1 MNYTELPS
9 QPTPEPEQE
18 FISAR
23 ARRRRAQRRAYFP
36 TDEAGRDALYE
47 HLARRTYPSYEL
59 FVFALVAGV
68 ILGVGYLFN
77 AQSLLIFGMLVAPL
91 LTPWIG
97 ISLSVIAGS
106 GRLFVQTITAL
117 FVSSLLIFGS
127 GLLAGLASR
136 VLPDSTRTFTEAFTH
151 SRLWWTELVVLT
163 MGAVILTI
171 SFVRSEERPYLPS
184 ALLAYELLLP
194 LCAAGFG
201 LGSGVEGIWPQGLQ
215 VFLVHFVWATFFGI
229 ITLFF
234 LRFYPITLSGA
245 TFTGLVIIAILAIVT
260 YSTGFNQWI
269 KIKTGLATPE
279 PVADTLQGATAT
291 STVFTPTA
299 LPTITPSPV
308 VAQATV
314 VLGVPTQTPSIT
326 LTPKATIK
334 PSQTPTSTV
343 TAEPTPIIGFI
354 KAAEGGGAFI
364 REQPGGK
371 VIATL
376 GNGATVTIFPND
388 FQEVDKV
395 IWIHVFAIV
404 NDVRVE
410 GWMIQSVLITA
421 TPIADWQPSATSEFT
436 VTP

>member
-1 MNYTELPS
+1 MDYIEPPS
-9 QPTPEPEQE
+9 QPTPETPQE
-18 FISAR
+18 FVSAR

-36 TDEAGRDALYE
+36 SDEAGRAALYE

-59 FVFALVAGV
+59 FVFALVSGV
-68 ILGVGYLFN
+68 ILGLGYFFN
-77 AQSLLIFGMLVAPL
+77 APAFLIFGVLVAPL

-106 GRLFVQTITAL
+106 GRLFIQTLTAL
-117 FVSSLLIFGS
+117 FVSSLLVFGS
-127 GLLAGLASR
+127 GLLAGIASR
-136 VLPDSTRTFTEAFTH
+136 ALPNSARTFTEAFNH
-151 SRLWWTELVVLT
+151 SHLWWHELLVLT
-163 MGAVILTI
+163 VGAIILTI
-171 SFVRSEERPYLPS
+171 SFVRSEDRPYLPS

-201 LGSGVEGIWPQGLQ
+201 LGSGVDGIWAPGLQ

-234 LRFYPITLSGA
+234 LRFYPTTLSSA
-245 TFTGLVIIAILAIVT
+245 TFTGLAIIAILAIVT

-269 KIKTGLATPE
+269 KIKAGLATPE
-279 PVADTLQGATAT
+279 PVADTP
-291 STVFTPTA
+291 TVSTPTL

-308 VAQATV
+308 LAQATAII
-314 VLGVPTQTPSIT
+314 GVPTQTPTLT
-326 LTPKATIK
+326 LTPKATLK
-334 PSQTPTSTV
+334 PSQTSTSTV

-436 VTP
+436 ATP

>member
-1 MNYTELPS
+1 MNYTELPP

-23 ARRRRAQRRAYFP
+23 ARRRRAQRRTYFP
-36 TDEAGRDALYE
+36 ADEAGRAALYE

-68 ILGVGYLFN
+68 ILGLGFFFN
-77 AQSLLIFGMLVAPL
+77 AQAFLFFGVLVAPL

-97 ISLSVIAGS
+97 IPLSVIAGS
-106 GRLFVQTITAL
+106 SRLFIQTLTAL
-117 FVSSLLIFGS
+117 FISALLIFGS

-136 VLPDSTRTFTEAFTH
+136 ALPDSARTFTAAFTH
-151 SRLWWTELVVLT
+151 SRLWWHELLILT
-163 MGAVILTI
+163 IAAIILTI

-194 LCAAGFG
+194 ICAAGFG
-201 LGSGVEGIWPQGLQ
+201 LGSGVDGIWVQGLQ

-234 LRFYPITLSGA
+234 LRFYPTTLSGA
-245 TFTGLVIIAILAIVT
+245 TFTGLIVIAILATLT

-269 KIKTGLATPE
+269 KIKAGLATPE
-279 PVADTLQGATAT
+279 PAPVT
-291 STVFTPTA
+291 STVSTPTP

-308 VAQATV
+308 LAQATAII
-314 VLGVPTQTPSIT
+314 GVPTQTPTIT
-326 LTPKATIK
+326 LTPKATLK
-334 PSQTPTSTV
+334 PSQTSTSTV

-436 VTP
+436 ATP

>member
-1 MNYTELPS
+1 MNYIETPP

-23 ARRRRAQRRAYFP
+23 ARRRRAQRRTYFP
-36 TDEAGRDALYE
+36 ADEAGRAALYE

-68 ILGVGYLFN
+68 ILGLGFFFN
-77 AQSLLIFGMLVAPL
+77 AQAFLFFGVLVAPL

-97 ISLSVIAGS
+97 IPLSVIAGS
-106 GRLFVQTITAL
+106 SRLFIQTLTAL
-117 FVSSLLIFGS
+117 FISALLIFGS

-136 VLPDSTRTFTEAFTH
+136 ALPDSARTFTAAFTH
-151 SRLWWTELVVLT
+151 SRLWWHELLILT
-163 MGAVILTI
+163 IAAIILTI

-194 LCAAGFG
+194 ICAAGFG
-201 LGSGVEGIWPQGLQ
+201 LGSGVDGIWVQGLQ

-234 LRFYPITLSGA
+234 LRFYPTTLSGA
-245 TFTGLVIIAILAIVT
+245 TFTGLIVIAILATLT

-269 KIKTGLATPE
+269 KIKAGLATPE
-279 PVADTLQGATAT
+279 PAPVT
-291 STVFTPTA
+291 STVSTPTP

-308 VAQATV
+308 LAQATAII
-314 VLGVPTQTPSIT
+314 GVPTQTPTIT
-326 LTPKATIK
+326 LTPKATLK
-334 PSQTPTSTV
+334 PSQTSTSTV

-436 VTP
+436 ATP

>member
-1 MNYTELPS
+1 MNYTEHPP

-23 ARRRRAQRRAYFP
+23 ARRRRAQRRTYFP
-36 TDEAGRDALYE
+36 ADEAGRAALYE

-68 ILGVGYLFN
+68 ILGLGFFFN
-77 AQSLLIFGMLVAPL
+77 AQAFLFFGVLVAPL

-97 ISLSVIAGS
+97 IPLSVIAGS
-106 GRLFVQTITAL
+106 SRLFIQTLTAL
-117 FVSSLLIFGS
+117 FISALLIFGS

-136 VLPDSTRTFTEAFTH
+136 ALPDSARTFTAAFTH
-151 SRLWWTELVVLT
+151 SRLWWHELLILT
-163 MGAVILTI
+163 IAAIILTI

-194 LCAAGFG
+194 ICAAGFG
-201 LGSGVEGIWPQGLQ
+201 LGSGVDGIWVQGLQ

-234 LRFYPITLSGA
+234 LRFYPTTLSGA
-245 TFTGLVIIAILAIVT
+245 TFTGLIVIAILATLT

-269 KIKTGLATPE
+269 KIKAGLATPE
-279 PVADTLQGATAT
+279 PAPVT
-291 STVFTPTA
+291 STVSTPTP

-308 VAQATV
+308 LAQATAII
-314 VLGVPTQTPSIT
+314 GVPTQTPTIT
-326 LTPKATIK
+326 LTPKATLK
-334 PSQTPTSTV
+334 PSQTSTSTV

-436 VTP
+436 ATP

>member
-1 MNYTELPS
+1 
-9 QPTPEPEQE
+9 
-18 FISAR
+18 
-23 ARRRRAQRRAYFP
+23 
-36 TDEAGRDALYE
+36 
-47 HLARRTYPSYEL
+47 
-59 FVFALVAGV
+59 
-68 ILGVGYLFN
+68 
-77 AQSLLIFGMLVAPL
+77 
-91 LTPWIG
+91 
-97 ISLSVIAGS
+97 
-106 GRLFVQTITAL
+106 
-117 FVSSLLIFGS
+117 
-127 GLLAGLASR
+127 
-136 VLPDSTRTFTEAFTH
+136 
-151 SRLWWTELVVLT
+151 

-234 LRFYPITLSGA
+234 LRFYPTTLSGA
-245 TFTGLVIIAILAIVT
+245 TFTGLAIIAILAIVT

-269 KIKTGLATPE
+269 KIQAGLATPE
-279 PVADTLQGATAT
+279 PATAT
-291 STVFTPTA
+291 PTVYTPTP

-308 VAQATV
+308 VAQASAV
-314 VLGVPTQTPSIT
+314 IGVPTQTASIT

-334 PSQTPTSTV
+334 PSQTSTSTV
-343 TAEPTPIIGFI
+343 TAEPTPIIGFV

-376 GNGATVTIFPND
+376 GNGATVTIFPNE
-388 FQEVDKV
+388 FQEVNNV
-395 IWIHVFAIV
+395 VWIHVFAFV

-410 GWMIQSVLITA
+410 GWMIQAVLVTA

-436 VTP
+436 ATP

>member
-1 MNYTELPS
+1 MDYIEPPS
-9 QPTPEPEQE
+9 QPTPEAPQE
-18 FISAR
+18 FVSAR

-36 TDEAGRDALYE
+36 SDEAGRAALYE

-59 FVFALVAGV
+59 FVFALVSGV
-68 ILGVGYLFN
+68 ILGLGYFFN
-77 AQSLLIFGMLVAPL
+77 APAFLIFGVLVAPL

-106 GRLFVQTITAL
+106 GRLFIQTLTAL
-117 FVSSLLIFGS
+117 FVSSLLVFGS
-127 GLLAGLASR
+127 GLLAGIASR
-136 VLPDSTRTFTEAFTH
+136 ALPNSARTFTEAFNH
-151 SRLWWTELVVLT
+151 SHLWWHELLVLT
-163 MGAVILTI
+163 VGAIILTI
-171 SFVRSEERPYLPS
+171 SFVRSEDRPYLPS

-201 LGSGVEGIWPQGLQ
+201 LGSGVDGIWAPGLQ

-234 LRFYPITLSGA
+234 LRFYPTTLSSA
-245 TFTGLVIIAILAIVT
+245 TFTGLAIIAILAIVT

-269 KIKTGLATPE
+269 KIKAGLATPE
-279 PVADTLQGATAT
+279 PVADTP
-291 STVFTPTA
+291 TVSTPTL

-308 VAQATV
+308 LAQATAII
-314 VLGVPTQTPSIT
+314 GVPTQTPTLT
-326 LTPKATIK
+326 LTPKATLK
-334 PSQTPTSTV
+334 PSQTSTSTV

-436 VTP
+436 ATP

>member
-1 MNYTELPS
+1 MDYTDPPS
-9 QPTPEPEQE
+9 QPIPESPQE

-106 GRLFVQTITAL
+106 GRLFVQTLTAL

-151 SRLWWTELVVLT
+151 SRLWWPELVVLT

-171 SFVRSEERPYLPS
+171 SFVRSEDRPYLPS

-234 LRFYPITLSGA
+234 LRFYPTTLSGA
-245 TFTGLVIIAILAIVT
+245 TFTGFVIIAILAIVT
-260 YSTGFNQWI
+260 YSTGFGQWI
-269 KIKTGLATPE
+269 KIKAGLATPE
-279 PVADTLQGATAT
+279 PATAAPT
-291 STVFTPTA
+291 LYTPTA

-308 VAQATV
+308 IAQATAII
-314 VLGVPTQTPSIT
+314 GVPTQTPSIT

-334 PSQTPTSTV
+334 PSQTSTSTV
-343 TAEPTPIIGFI
+343 TAEPTAIIGFI

-376 GNGATVTIFPND
+376 GNGATVTIFPNE
-388 FQEVDKV
+388 FQEVNNV
-395 IWIHVFAIV
+395 VWIHVFAFV

-410 GWMIQSVLITA
+410 GWMIQAVLVTA

>member
-1 MNYTELPS
+1 MNYTAPPS
-9 QPTPEPEQE
+9 QPTPESPQE

-59 FVFALVAGV
+59 FVFALVASV

-106 GRLFVQTITAL
+106 GRLFVQTLTAL

-151 SRLWWTELVVLT
+151 SRLWWPELVVLT
-163 MGAVILTI
+163 IGAVILTI

-234 LRFYPITLSGA
+234 LRFYPTTLSGA
-245 TFTGLVIIAILAIVT
+245 TFTGLAIIAILAIVT

-269 KIKTGLATPE
+269 KIKAGLATPE
-279 PVADTLQGATAT
+279 PATAT
-291 STVFTPTA
+291 PTVYTPTA

-308 VAQATV
+308 VAQATAV
-314 VLGVPTQTPSIT
+314 IGVPTQTPSIT

-334 PSQTPTSTV
+334 PSQTSTSTV
-343 TAEPTPIIGFI
+343 TAEPTPIIGFV

-376 GNGATVTIFPND
+376 GNGATVTIFPNE
-388 FQEVDKV
+388 FQEVNNV
-395 IWIHVFAIV
+395 VWIHVFAFV

-410 GWMIQSVLITA
+410 GWMIQAVLVTA

-436 VTP
+436 ATP

>member
-1 MNYTELPS
+1 MNYTELPP

-23 ARRRRAQRRAYFP
+23 ARRRRAQRRTYFP
-36 TDEAGRDALYE
+36 ADEAGRAALYE

-68 ILGVGYLFN
+68 ILGLGFFFN
-77 AQSLLIFGMLVAPL
+77 AQAFLFFGVLVAPL

-97 ISLSVIAGS
+97 IPLSVIAGS
-106 GRLFVQTITAL
+106 SRLFIQTLTAL
-117 FVSSLLIFGS
+117 FISALLIFGS
-127 GLLAGLASR
+127 GLLAGVASR
-136 VLPDSTRTFTEAFTH
+136 ALPDSARTFTAAFTH
-151 SRLWWTELVVLT
+151 SRLWWHELLILT
-163 MGAVILTI
+163 IAAIILTI

-194 LCAAGFG
+194 ICAAGFG
-201 LGSGVEGIWPQGLQ
+201 LGSGVDGIWVQGLQ

-234 LRFYPITLSGA
+234 LRFYPTTLSGA
-245 TFTGLVIIAILAIVT
+245 TFTGLIVIAILATLT

-269 KIKTGLATPE
+269 KIKAGLATPE
-279 PVADTLQGATAT
+279 PAPVT
-291 STVFTPTA
+291 STVSTPTP

-308 VAQATV
+308 LAQATAII
-314 VLGVPTQTPSIT
+314 GVPTQTPTIT
-326 LTPKATIK
+326 LTPKATLK
-334 PSQTPTSTV
+334 PSQTSTSTV

-436 VTP
+436 ATP